1 MKKKRWNDRVRD
13 ILFPVILPLS
23 GLKIRYEV
31 KVVNACELIPNKPVI
46 YACNHSQFSDI
57 PLATRAIGRRNY
69 TLLGKQ
75 KLYLIDR
82 IFFNLLGAIWVDRK
96 NKKETAEVKNKIL
109 RYLNRGQS
117 ILWFPEGTWNLTENM
132 LMLPMRWGIIEVA
145 HKAGGQIVPMAIRY
159 DRKNKKCQV
168 KFSPPLYG
176 EQLAD
181 YRNGIQELRDVM
193 AALRWKLMEEY
204 SEVAERKNMHLSDF
218 EKEKEEIIREYPP
231 LDWKYEESVIY
242 EK

>member
-1 MKKKRWNDRVRD
+1 MAQRG
-13 ILFPVILPLS
+13 PEYS
-23 GLKIRYEV
+23 
-31 KVVNACELIPNKPVI
+31 
-46 YACNHSQFSDI
+46 
-57 PLATRAIGRRNY
+57 
-69 TLLGKQ
+69 
-75 KLYLIDR
+75 LYLIDR

-117 ILWFPEGTWNLTENM
+117 VLWFPEGTWNLTENM

-168 KFSPPLYG
+168 KFSLPLYG
-176 EQLAD
+176 EQSAD
-181 YRNGIQELRDVM
+181 SRNGIQELRDVM

-231 LDWKYEESVIY
+231 LDWEYEESVIY

>member
-1 MKKKRWNDRVRD
+1 M
-13 ILFPVILPLS
+13 
-23 GLKIRYEV
+23 
-31 KVVNACELIPNKPVI
+31 
-46 YACNHSQFSDI
+46 
-57 PLATRAIGRRNY
+57 
-69 TLLGKQ
+69 
-75 KLYLIDR
+75 IDR

-168 KFSPPLYG
+168 KFSLPLYG

-181 YRNGIQELRDVM
+181 SRNGIQELRDVM